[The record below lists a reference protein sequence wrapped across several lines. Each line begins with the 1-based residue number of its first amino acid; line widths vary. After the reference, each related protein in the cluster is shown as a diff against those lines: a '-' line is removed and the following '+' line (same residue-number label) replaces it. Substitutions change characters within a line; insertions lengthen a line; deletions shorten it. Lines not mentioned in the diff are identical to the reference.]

1 MKKNPPVQLPFVV
14 SVRFPEP
21 EFRQI
26 VALAQAG
33 RRTISQTLRL
43 LVEAAFREPKAA

>member
-14 SVRFPEP
+14 SVRFPEA

-26 VALAQAG
+26 VALAEKG
-33 RRTISQTLRL
+33 RWTISQALRL
-43 LVEAAFREPKAA
+43 LVEGALREAKAA